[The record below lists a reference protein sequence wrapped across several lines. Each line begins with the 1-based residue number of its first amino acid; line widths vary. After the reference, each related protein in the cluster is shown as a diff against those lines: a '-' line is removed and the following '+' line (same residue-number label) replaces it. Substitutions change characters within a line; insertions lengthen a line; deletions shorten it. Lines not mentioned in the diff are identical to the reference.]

1 MSRAHALTALIL
13 IAGAPRAGAQGTPPT
28 GMQHPAGMQHETPG
42 TRPTQGGQA
51 AFAAIQEIVSLLDAD
66 TTTDWSKV
74 NLEALRQHF
83 IDMDLVTM
91 KARVRQSSAP
101 GGVVLDVTGDA
112 PVNLAIRRM
121 LGAHAPMLDAMA
133 AYHATASA
141 IPGGMRMTV
150 TARNS
155 GDARAVARVRGLGF
169 IGLMTEG
176 AHHTPHHLM
185 IARGM
190 GAHAHDMP

>member
-1 MSRAHALTALIL
+1 MSPARALAALIL
-13 IAGAPRAGAQGTPPT
+13 VTGALRVGAQATP
-28 GMQHPAGMQHETPG
+28 PAGMQHMAGMQHEAPG
-42 TRPTQGGQA
+42 ARPTQGGQA
-51 AFAAIQEIVSLLDAD
+51 AFAAIGEIVKLLDAD

-91 KARVRQSSAP
+91 KSRVQQSPTA
-101 GGVVLDVTGDA
+101 GGTVLDVTGDA
-112 PVNLAIRRM
+112 LVTPAIRRM
-121 LGAHAPMLDAMA
+121 LGAHAPMLNAMDQ
-133 AYHATASA
+133 YHAAASE
-141 IPGGMRMTV
+141 IPGGMRLTV
-150 TARNS
+150 TARNA

-176 AHHTPHHLM
+176 DHHGPHHLM

-190 GAHAHDMP
+190 GALAHSMR

>member
-1 MSRAHALTALIL
+1 MPRAHALTVLIL
-13 IAGAPRAGAQGTPPT
+13 VTGALRAGAQATPPAS
-28 GMQHPAGMQHETPG
+28 MQHAAGMQHERPG
-42 TRPTQGGQA
+42 TPPTQGGQA
-51 AFAAIQEIVSLLDAD
+51 AFAAIQEIVNILDAD
-66 TTTDWSKV
+66 STTDWSKV

-91 KARVRQSSAP
+91 KARVRQSPAA

-112 PVNLAIRRM
+112 PVSLALRRI
-121 LGAHAPMLDAMA
+121 LGAHAPMLGAMP
-133 AYHATASA
+133 AYHATASE

-150 TARNS
+150 TARNA

-176 AHHTPHHLM
+176 EHHTPHHLM

-190 GAHAHDMP
+190 GAHAHEMK